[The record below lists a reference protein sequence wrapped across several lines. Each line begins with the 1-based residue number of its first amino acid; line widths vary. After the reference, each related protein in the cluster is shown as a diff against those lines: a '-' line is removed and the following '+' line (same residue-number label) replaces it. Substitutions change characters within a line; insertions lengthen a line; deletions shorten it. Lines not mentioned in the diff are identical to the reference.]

1 MIPLLLTAGT
11 FAASSTIRTGR
22 LASSHRSAASNRRWP
37 GCECRKLAVCG
48 RVRLDAKQQPSILRR
63 DSDRVPLRAHGV
75 ALLSGTH
82 ARTRLSATASR
93 CIAESLQDIDG
104 SQEVKLDRGAWAVA
118 GEPRFPVT
126 RGGTRYGAALRFSS
140 CPREAGRISESMLG
154 CRIQI
159 KKVTTHPM
167 FYWGV
172 QSNREIDVCLVELM
186 SDFDLSN
193 PNFGTVRMNTDAAL
207 ASPSSETGRNA
218 TVAGYADLSARAS
231 TTAQRIPCESSLA
244 VLRWG
249 VTSERTNTMGSE
261 LMEVRVPIQ
270 PWSTCAAVAGY
281 CSAACD

>member
-1 MIPLLLTAGT
+1 VIPLLGTAGT

-22 LASSHRSAASNRRWP
+22 PASIHRSAASNHRWP
-37 GCECRKLAVCG
+37 GCECRKLEVCG
-48 RVRLDAKQQPSILRR
+48 RVRFDAKQQQSILRR

-82 ARTRLSATASR
+82 APHDGRPRRVPAWGK
-93 CIAESLQDIDG
+93 LQDIDG
-104 SQEVKLDRGAWAVA
+104 PVERKLDRGAWAVA

-126 RGGTRYGAALRFSS
+126 RGGTRYGAALRFSL
-140 CPREAGRISESMLG
+140 CPREAGRISESVLG

-186 SDFDLSN
+186 TDFDLSN

-207 ASPSSETGRNA
+207 ARPTSETGRRA
-218 TVAGYADLSARAS
+218 AVAGYADLSAYAS
-231 TTAQRIPCESSLA
+231 TIEQHIPCESSLA
-244 VLRWG
+244 SG
-249 VTSERTNTMGSE
+249 G
-261 LMEVRVPIQ
+261 
-270 PWSTCAAVAGY
+270 G
-281 CSAACD
+281 